1 MLVRAAALG
10 GTEVVATR
18 TPLLADGIRASA
30 APPRPRKRRHLGP
43 TGRKA
48 RGRCGRARDPAGLSE
63 GVSLQ
68 FTNSQA
74 EQISERVAQLLNNGL
89 TGLALVLALLFL
101 FLNTRT
107 AI

>member
-18 TPLLADGIRASA
+18 TQLLADGIRARA
-30 APPRPRKRRHLGP
+30 APPTEAQAPG
-43 TGRKA
+43 TGRAQGAVEAVA
-48 RGRCGRARDPAGLSE
+48 REIRAGLSE